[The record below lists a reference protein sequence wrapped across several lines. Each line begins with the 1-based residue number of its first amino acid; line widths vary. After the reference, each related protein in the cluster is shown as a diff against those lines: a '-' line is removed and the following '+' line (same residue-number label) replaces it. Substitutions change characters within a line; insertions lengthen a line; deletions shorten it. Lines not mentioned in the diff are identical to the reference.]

1 LWDHNLTYGNDLF
14 DWGFDRSHT
23 DVWQFYDGNM
33 GPKFWKDLFDDP
45 IFKCYLTRRWQELTA
60 TGAPLNSEQ
69 IFQNI
74 DDIVELISEAA
85 ERQEI
90 ISGTTGEFTQQVLD
104 IKSFITERIDWIS
117 NQLNDTSLCNDVD
130 LPALVISKINYNPL
144 VDDDQDSSD
153 FEFIEITNN
162 GSSEIDLTGIYFG
175 GLGITYQFPQDV
187 TVSSN
192 GKIYLSN
199 NNDSFNSRYGF
210 DSFDEF
216 SRSLSNDGED
226 ITLLDAYGNIIDTV
240 TYNDVLP
247 WPEEADGEGSF
258 LSLIGL
264 DLDNSLASSWVA
276 VSDNSQALSINYLN
290 NLSHISLYPN
300 PVENL
305 LIIQSNTGS
314 INKIEIFNIEGQRIL
329 EYSSDRQR
337 VEIDL
342 MKIPSG
348 LYFAKISSGNDIIAK
363 KIIKK

>member
-1 LWDHNLTYGNDLF
+1 
-14 DWGFDRSHT
+14 
-23 DVWQFYDGNM
+23 M
-33 GPKFWKDLFDDP
+33 
-45 IFKCYLTRRWQELTA
+45 
-60 TGAPLNSEQ
+60 
-69 IFQNI
+69 
-74 DDIVELISEAA
+74 
-85 ERQEI
+85 
-90 ISGTTGEFTQQVLD
+90 D
-104 IKSFITERIDWIS
+104 IKTFISERIDWIS
-117 NQLNDTSLCNDVD
+117 NQLNDTSLCNNVD

-162 GSSEIDLTGIYFG
+162 SSSEIDLTGIYFG
-175 GLGITYQFPQDV
+175 GLGITYQFPQGA

-199 NNDSFNSRYGF
+199 KNESFNSRYGF

-247 WPEEADGEGSF
+247 WPEEADGNGAF
-258 LSLIGL
+258 LSLVGL

-276 VSDNSQALSINYLN
+276 VSDNSQALSINYFNTLF
-290 NLSHISLYPN
+290 HISLYPN

-305 LIIQSNTGS
+305 LIIQSNTS
-314 INKIEIFNIEGQRIL
+314 SVNKVEIFNIEGQQIL
-329 EYSSDRQR
+329 EFSFDRR
-337 VEIDL
+337 RIEIDL
-342 MKIPSG
+342 TQIPSG
-348 LYFAKISSGNDIIAK
+348 LYFAKISSINNIITK

>member
-1 LWDHNLTYGNDLF
+1 
-14 DWGFDRSHT
+14 
-23 DVWQFYDGNM
+23 M
-33 GPKFWKDLFDDP
+33 
-45 IFKCYLTRRWQELTA
+45 
-60 TGAPLNSEQ
+60 
-69 IFQNI
+69 
-74 DDIVELISEAA
+74 
-85 ERQEI
+85 
-90 ISGTTGEFTQQVLD
+90 D

-162 GSSEIDLTGIYFG
+162 SSSEIDLTGIYFG
-175 GLGITYQFPQDV
+175 GLGITYQFFQGA

-199 NNDSFNSRYGF
+199 NSESFNSRYGF

-216 SRSLSNDGED
+216 SRNLSNDGED

-276 VSDNSQALSINYLN
+276 VNDNSQALSVNYLN
-290 NLSHISLYPN
+290 NLSHVSLYPN
-300 PVENL
+300 PVEDL

-329 EYSSDRQR
+329 EYSSNSQR
-337 VEIDL
+337 IEMDL
-342 MKIPSG
+342 IQIPSG

>member
-1 LWDHNLTYGNDLF
+1 
-14 DWGFDRSHT
+14 
-23 DVWQFYDGNM
+23 M

-45 IFKCYLTRRWQELTA
+45 IFNCYLARRWQELTA

-104 IKSFITERIDWIS
+104 IKTFISERIDWIS
-117 NQLNDTSLCNDVD
+117 NQLNDTSLCNNVD

-162 GSSEIDLTGIYFG
+162 SSSEIDLTGIYFG
-175 GLGITYQFPQDV
+175 GLGITYQFFQGA

-199 NNDSFNSRYGF
+199 NSESFNSRYGF

-216 SRSLSNDGED
+216 SRNLSNDGED

-276 VSDNSQALSINYLN
+276 VNDNSQALSVNYLN
-290 NLSHISLYPN
+290 NLSHVSLYPN
-300 PVENL
+300 PVEDL

-329 EYSSDRQR
+329 EYSSNSQR
-337 VEIDL
+337 IEMDL
-342 MKIPSG
+342 IQIPSG